1 MAASTCS
8 ADCRAGGS
16 LPPGGAT
23 WYPPRMLTRRWS
35 LLLVAG
41 LAACGG
47 GADGPDYASAFV
59 GTWTGTASATS
70 GGTTNSAN
78 NVALHITTSGT
89 NALQIADIC
98 EDLSG
103 PAATATS
110 ATSFTIGSRTCAP
123 APVTGCSSVTLAVA
137 SGTGTISG
145 NTLTVAM
152 SANLSGCSQS
162 FPVTL
167 GFTGTKTASG
177 SGPAGA
183 FFPALSLR

>member
-1 MAASTCS
+1 
-8 ADCRAGGS
+8 
-16 LPPGGAT
+16 
-23 WYPPRMLTRRWS
+23 MLTRRWS

-59 GTWTGTASATS
+59 GTWTGTASVTS
-70 GGTTNSAN
+70 GTNTNSAN
-78 NVALHITTSGT
+78 NVALHITKTGT
-89 NALQIADIC
+89 NALQVADIC
-98 EDLSG
+98 DDLSG